1 MSTPANPHRSGHSWC
16 GHSWQ
21 AWLRNLWLV
30 CAAIVAAVG
39 VSAALISPGPL
50 VTFVVAGMLGLVAGG
65 FTFAFGPED
74 MTGVIRGV
82 KAAAW
87 VSALTVVSIGLG
99 RLFGFMSALILGAVI
114 LTSPLVPATVRW
126 YRGRRAQRDTERDT
140 TGDKPIAA
148 EVGPTIVTH
157 GVMTDDASG
166 NLDMTNF
173 ELALVDT
180 EEAPE
185 PAPEDTS
192 LAGLDLDDLCRLWRR
207 TSVLLRQPLDQRRV
221 TEVLDARQRCLDE
234 LMRRHPAATRAWL
247 ESGASRADDPRPF
260 LEESR

>member
-1 MSTPANPHRSGHSWC
+1 MSVNITFLGGAGTVTGSKYLVEHDGQRLLVDC
-16 GHSWQ
+16 GLFQ
-21 AWLRNLWLV
+21 GYKQLRLRNWR
-30 CAAIVAAVG
+30 
-39 VSAALISPGPL
+39 PL
-50 VTFVVAGMLGLVAGG
+50 PFE
-65 FTFAFGPED
+65 P
-74 MTGVIRGV
+74 RH
-82 KAAAW
+82 
-87 VSALTVVSIGLG
+87 
-99 RLFGFMSALILGAVI
+99 LGAVI

-126 YRGRRAQRDTERDT
+126 YRGRRAERGAERDT
-140 TGDKPIAA
+140 TGDKPTAA
-148 EVGPTIVTH
+148 EVVSTVVTPG
-157 GVMTDDASG
+157 GVADDATG
-166 NLDMTNF
+166 DLDMTDF

-185 PAPEDTS
+185 PEPEDTS

-260 LEESR
+260 LDERDIGVALVRAASPLATWFRTAAGWRVELDDGLAVIAVRADDPCQIRATQ

>member
-1 MSTPANPHRSGHSWC
+1 MTTPAASHHST
-16 GHSWQ
+16 HPWQ

-39 VSAALISPGPL
+39 VSAALGSPGPL

-74 MTGVIRGV
+74 MTGVIRGA

-99 RLFGFMSALILGAVI
+99 RLFGFTSALILGAVI

-126 YRGRRAQRDTERDT
+126 YRGRRTERVT
-140 TGDKPIAA
+140 EREEAKPDAA
-148 EVGPTIVTH
+148 EVVPAVVPAVVVVGDPT
-157 GVMTDDASG
+157 GD
-166 NLDMTNF
+166 LDMTDF

-185 PAPEDTS
+185 PDPEDTS
-192 LAGLDLDDLCRLWRR
+192 LASLDLDDLCRLWRR

-234 LMRRHPAATRAWL
+234 LMRQHPGATRAWL

>member
-1 MSTPANPHRSGHSWC
+1 VTTPAIPRRSGHSWS

-21 AWLRNLWLV
+21 AGLRNLWLV

-39 VSAALISPGPL
+39 ASAALSSPGPL

-74 MTGVIRGV
+74 MTGVIRGATV
-82 KAAAW
+82 AGW
-87 VSALTVVSIGLG
+87 ISALTVVSIGLG
-99 RLFGFMSALILGAVI
+99 RLFGFSSALILGAVI

-126 YRGRRAQRDTERDT
+126 YRGRRAERDAEREKTGEKPAAAEVVPAVATPVVMGDDT
-140 TGDKPIAA
+140 TGD
-148 EVGPTIVTH
+148 
-157 GVMTDDASG
+157 
-166 NLDMTNF
+166 LDMTDF

-180 EEAPE
+180 EEAPDPE
-185 PAPEDTS
+185 PGETT

-207 TSVLLRQPLDQRRV
+207 ASVLLRQPLDPRRL
-221 TEVLDARQRCLDE
+221 TEVLEARQQCLDE

-247 ESGASRADDPRPF
+247 DAPSHADDPRPF
-260 LEESR
+260 LEQST